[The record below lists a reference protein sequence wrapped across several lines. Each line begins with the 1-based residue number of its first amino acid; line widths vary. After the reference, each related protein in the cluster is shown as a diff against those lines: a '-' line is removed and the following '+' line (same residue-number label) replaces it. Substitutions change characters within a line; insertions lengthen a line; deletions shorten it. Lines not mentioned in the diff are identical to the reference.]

1 MNPAVA
7 HFYSAQK
14 KVLLSV
20 HATIFEKHGWTA
32 PKRVYYGTFEPETGW
47 ANKSKGLVYIMYE
60 DEKKRLKS
68 DLSDL
73 AKHGLRILVQDS
85 DSSSSSPE
93 ASPAKLKTPP
103 KQNRK
108 AFAGRDPAPSTQRK
122 IPDSSDED
130 EPADGGAR
138 PPFSSMH
145 VRVPTAFVC

>member
-85 DSSSSSPE
+85 DCSSP
-93 ASPAKLKTPP
+93 PAQWIMGSCFNDNVMIIIYILNQLKFRNPITCSLLAHYLLITRPGWTLLARYLLFPP
-103 KQNRK
+103 KSK
-108 AFAGRDPAPSTQRK
+108 
-122 IPDSSDED
+122 
-130 EPADGGAR
+130 
-138 PPFSSMH
+138 
-145 VRVPTAFVC
+145 